1 MLDLNDL
8 NLADGATFSVTF
20 KGLITK
26 QFSENNEEIRQWMK
40 QNDIDPIDTSFSSEQ
55 GIPGYSMKI
64 KVSRLN
70 EFEKLMNS
78 KWF

>member
-1 MLDLNDL
+1 MSDL
-8 NLADGATFSVTF
+8 NLADDAAFSVTF
-20 KGLITK
+20 KHLIAK
-26 QFSENNEEIRQWMK
+26 QFLENNQEIHEWMEE
-40 QNDIDPIDTSFSSEQ
+40 NDIDPVDMSFSSEQ